1 MCDYLYPTPND
12 QRPHPH
18 QVGIT
23 IPNYCQRASQFW
35 VQATVTT
42 HNMHACTH
50 HLPRIV
56 RDVEDASK
64 RAIQAQKDGKE
75 VPRSYFRW
83 VKKDGTL
90 YPRLF
95 TNESH
100 NWSYVTVKPYTR
112 KAN

>member
-1 MCDYLYPTPND
+1 MCDYHFTSKMTEPDGSPTVTD
-12 QRPHPH
+12 
-18 QVGIT
+18 
-23 IPNYCQRASQFW
+23 YCQRAAQFW

-50 HLPRIV
+50 HLARTV

-64 RAIQAQKDGKE
+64 RAIQAQKDGEE

-83 VKKDGTL
+83 VKKDGKL

-95 TNESH
+95 SNESH
-100 NWSYVTVKPYTR
+100 NWAYVTVKPTTR